1 MIELKDVNF
10 KYKNGDMVLKDI
22 NLKIHEKEFVTIIGK
37 NGSGKS
43 TLLKLI
49 GGITKATK
57 GEAIVDDID
66 LNNKKNFMSI
76 WNKKFMIR
84 QFRRKNKRS
93 LKNSKHGRTRKC
105 RKLRLINGAKTK
117 NNYCKCIKYGNKIHS
132 NG

>member
-76 WNKKFMIR
+76 RKKVGILF
-84 QFRRKNKRS
+84 QNPE
-93 LKNSKHGRTRKC
+93 
-105 RKLRLINGAKTK
+105 
-117 NNYCKCIKYGNKIHS
+117 NKIIFNNVHDDIAIGIK
-132 NG
+132 NLGLKKIEERIK